1 MANQRTRMVTILAQ
15 DPSVRRRDGLPVTAD
30 VPVPWEDLEPGP
42 VGHRVQVV
50 DYDATTQT
58 LYRPAGV
65 RAQDFGAPDLEDPGS
80 HARNAYAVVMRTL
93 HRFERALGRRVTW
106 GFDAHQLKVVPHAFE
121 EANAF
126 YSRDAE
132 ALLFGY
138 YRGRRG
144 PVFTGLSHDIVVHE
158 TAHALLDG
166 LRGRF
171 MAPSSPDQAAFHEAF
186 ADVVALLSVFS
197 LGDVLGFLID
207 RGRRARDGLV
217 PKDAVTADRLA
228 DGWLLGLADEMKPDR
243 DLARVDALRRSVA
256 LTPAADILR
265 RPEFLEPHRRGE
277 VLVAAVM
284 RTLLTVWEQRLG
296 SLGTVRGRFLDAG
309 RVAEEGAA
317 TADLLLTMAIRALDY
332 TPPVHVEFGDYLS
345 ALLTADAEV
354 RPDDALGLRAAL
366 LDRFGE
372 YGIRPASGRRDGRWR
387 RPQQELAD
395 YGVRFGSLQT
405 DEIEMFR
412 LVWSNRARLRLE
424 PTAHTH
430 VASVRPC
437 VRVSPEDGLPLRE
450 TVAECLQRVSITAAE
465 LSEHGLEKP
474 AGMPDATPIALE
486 GGSTLV
492 LDEYGRLKYE
502 IYQRLP
508 GTSDATGTAQRRLD
522 YLWRHGHYQPGG
534 SALADL
540 STVHRIRAGAAA
552 PRRGEVW

>member
-1 MANQRTRMVTILAQ
+1 MVTILAQ
-15 DPSVRRRDGLPVTAD
+15 DPSVRRRDGLPLTAQ

-65 RAQDFGAPDLEDPGS
+65 RAQAFGALDLEDPGS

-197 LGDVLGFLID
+197 LRDVLGFLIH
-207 RGRRARDGLV
+207 RGRGARDGLV

-228 DGWLLGLADEMKPDR
+228 GGWLLGLADEMKPDR
-243 DLARVDALRRSVA
+243 DLARVDALRRSVE

-265 RPEFLEPHRRGE
+265 RAEFLEPHRRGE

-317 TADLLLTMAIRALDY
+317 IADLLLTMAIRALDY

-345 ALLTADAEV
+345 ALVTADAEV
-354 RPDDALGLRAAL
+354 RPDDALGLRTAL

-395 YGVRFGSLQT
+395 DGVRFGSLQT

-465 LSEHGLEKP
+465 LGEHGLEKP
-474 AGMPDATPIALE
+474 PGMPDATPIALE

-508 GTSDATGTAQRRLD
+508 GTSDATGNAQRRLD

-540 STVHRIRAGAAA
+540 STVHRVRAGAAA